1 MEQQLK
7 TNIQQPTSSTG
18 IRKNERL
25 EVVDA
30 LRGIALCAI
39 VIIHCQEH
47 YNLYFIPENAPQW
60 LTTIDKGIWQT
71 TWFLLAGKAFSAFS
85 LLFGFSFFIQYDNAQ
100 RRGIPFRGRF
110 AWRMLLLVMFSQLHS
125 LFYNGDILFLYA
137 VMGLL
142 LIAVCRCQT
151 RTVLALAILLIL
163 QPLEWIRLLLTANG
177 IPFIEYG
184 NHWMKFASLAK
195 PVMESGS
202 FLEVVQSNITYG
214 QLYGNLW
221 QIENGR
227 ICQIGGLF
235 LFGLVAGRLQLFVK
249 SQQSI
254 MWWKRLIGG
263 AVLLF
268 IPFYLLKI
276 SYPDW
281 TGGNAALN
289 MPLEIAT
296 SSISNFLL
304 MTVLAGCFVLAW
316 FSKEKGYGFQRLFI
330 PYGRMSLTNYITQ
343 SIIGITLFYGF
354 GLGLYRYTGATVCLL
369 IGIVIV
375 IIQML
380 FSRFWLSSH
389 KQGPLE
395 RIWKKLTWI

>member
-39 VIIHCQEH
+39 VIIHCLEH

-202 FLEVVQSNITYG
+202 FL
-214 QLYGNLW
+214 
-221 QIENGR
+221 
-227 ICQIGGLF
+227 
-235 LFGLVAGRLQLFVK
+235 
-249 SQQSI
+249 
-254 MWWKRLIGG
+254 
-263 AVLLF
+263 
-268 IPFYLLKI
+268 
-276 SYPDW
+276 
-281 TGGNAALN
+281 
-289 MPLEIAT
+289 
-296 SSISNFLL
+296 
-304 MTVLAGCFVLAW
+304 
-316 FSKEKGYGFQRLFI
+316 
-330 PYGRMSLTNYITQ
+330 
-343 SIIGITLFYGF
+343 
-354 GLGLYRYTGATVCLL
+354 
-369 IGIVIV
+369 
-375 IIQML
+375 
-380 FSRFWLSSH
+380 
-389 KQGPLE
+389 
-395 RIWKKLTWI
+395 

>member
-1 MEQQLK
+1 
-7 TNIQQPTSSTG
+7 
-18 IRKNERL
+18 
-25 EVVDA
+25 
-30 LRGIALCAI
+30 
-39 VIIHCQEH
+39 
-47 YNLYFIPENAPQW
+47 
-60 LTTIDKGIWQT
+60 
-71 TWFLLAGKAFSAFS
+71 
-85 LLFGFSFFIQYDNAQ
+85 
-100 RRGIPFRGRF
+100 
-110 AWRMLLLVMFSQLHS
+110 MLLLVMFSQLHS

-343 SIIGITLFYGF
+343 CIIGITLFYGF

>member
-7 TNIQQPTSSTG
+7 TSIQQPTHANG

-39 VIIHCQEH
+39 VIIHCLEH

-227 ICQIGGLF
+227 IFQIGGLF
-235 LFGLVAGRLQLFVK
+235 LFGTAAGRLDLFSDTPRSIALWKKITLYAALLFVPVNLLRMVVPDMV
-249 SQQSI
+249 QGDP
-254 MWWKRLIGG
+254 RL
-263 AVLLF
+263 L
-268 IPFYLLKI
+268 
-276 SYPDW
+276 
-281 TGGNAALN
+281 
-289 MPLEIAT
+289 MPVEIA
-296 SSISNFLL
+296 LP
-304 MTVLAGCFVLAW
+304 
-316 FSKEKGYGFQRLFI
+316 SKLNEQKSYKNVVVRTK
-330 PYGRMSLTNYITQ
+330 P
-343 SIIGITLFYGF
+343 
-354 GLGLYRYTGATVCLL
+354 
-369 IGIVIV
+369 
-375 IIQML
+375 
-380 FSRFWLSSH
+380 
-389 KQGPLE
+389 
-395 RIWKKLTWI
+395 

>member
-1 MEQQLK
+1 MKQQLK
-7 TNIQQPTSSTG
+7 TISRQQEPSDG

-39 VIIHCQEH
+39 VIIHCLEH
-47 YNLYFIPENAPQW
+47 YNLYYIPENAPQW
-60 LTTIDKGIWQT
+60 LTTVDKGIWQT
-71 TWFLLAGKAFSAFS
+71 VWFLLAGKAFSAFS

-110 AWRMLLLVMFSQLHS
+110 AWRMVLLMMFSQLHS

-137 VMGLL
+137 VMGFL

-151 RTVLALAILLIL
+151 RTVLTLAVLLIL
-163 QPLEWIRLLLTANG
+163 QPMEWLRLLFTANG

-184 NHWMKFASLAK
+184 NHWMKFATLAK
-195 PVMESGS
+195 PVMENGS

-235 LFGLVAGRLQLFVK
+235 LFGLAAGRLQLFVK
-249 SQQSI
+249 SEKSVTL
-254 MWWKRLIGG
+254 WKRLIGG
-263 AVLLF
+263 AALLF
-268 IPFYLLKI
+268 IPFYLIKV
-276 SYPDW
+276 YHPDW
-281 TGGNAALN
+281 TGGNTALN
-289 MPLEIAT
+289 IPLEIAT
-296 SSISNFLL
+296 SSISNFLM
-304 MTVLAGCFVLAW
+304 MTVLAGCFILAW
-316 FSKEKGYGFQRLFI
+316 FAKGEGYAFQRLFI

-354 GLGLYRYTGATVCLL
+354 GLNLYRYTGATSCLL
-369 IGIVIV
+369 IGIAVV
-375 IIQML
+375 TLQML
-380 FSRFWLSSH
+380 LSRHWLSGH